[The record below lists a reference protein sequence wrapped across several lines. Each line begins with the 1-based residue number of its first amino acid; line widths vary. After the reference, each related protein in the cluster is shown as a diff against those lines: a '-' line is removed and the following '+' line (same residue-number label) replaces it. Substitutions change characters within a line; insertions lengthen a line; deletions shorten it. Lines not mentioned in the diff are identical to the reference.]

1 MKKIIITITTALL
14 LTSACSNISETAVNA
29 TPKYQTY
36 VSLGQ
41 ELPISDI
48 TSIDQQKINLH
59 EKGKRKLV
67 ILFATWCSDSQYTI
81 KQLLAS
87 PLVQQ
92 DKLTIVGI
100 GREENS
106 EILQKFATDYNVNF
120 PLVSDEK
127 REIYAKF
134 ANAGIPRLIL
144 VDEDNKIVKTL
155 IGEDPTT
162 IEKVT
167 WDTKA

>member
-1 MKKIIITITTALL
+1 
-14 LTSACSNISETAVNA
+14 
-29 TPKYQTY
+29 
-36 VSLGQ
+36 
-41 ELPISDI
+41 
-48 TSIDQQKINLH
+48 
-59 EKGKRKLV
+59 V
-67 ILFATWCSDSQYTI
+67 ILFATWCSDSQRTI

-92 DKLTIVGI
+92 EKLTIVGI
-100 GREENS
+100 GREETTES
-106 EILQKFATDYNVNF
+106 LQKFASEYNVNF
-120 PLVSDEK
+120 PLISDEK

-144 VDEDNKIVKTL
+144 VDENNKIVKTL

-162 IEKVT
+162 IEKVI

>member
-1 MKKIIITITTALL
+1 MKKIITIITATLL
-14 LTSACSNISETAVNA
+14 LTSACKSTTETTEYVA
-29 TPKYQTY
+29 PKYETY

-41 ELPISDI
+41 TLPLDELI
-48 TSIDQQKINLH
+48 TIKNQTINLQ

-67 ILFATWCSDSQYTI
+67 ILFATWCSDSQRTI

-87 PLVQQ
+87 PLAQQ
-92 DKLTIVGI
+92 KDLTIVGI
-100 GREENS
+100 GREETAES
-106 EILQKFATDYNVNF
+106 LEKFANEYHVNF
-120 PLVSDEK
+120 PLISDEK

-144 VDEDNKIVKTL
+144 VDEDNNIVKTL
-155 IGEDPTT
+155 IGEDPAT

-167 WDTKA
+167 WNIGA

>member
-1 MKKIIITITTALL
+1 MKKIITTVVAALL
-14 LTSACSNISETAVNA
+14 LTSACSNTSETPVNT

-41 ELPISDI
+41 ELPISDV
-48 TSIDQQKINLH
+48 TSIDQQKINLQ

-92 DKLTIVGI
+92 EKLTIVGI
-100 GREENS
+100 GREETAES
-106 EILQKFATDYNVNF
+106 LQKFASEYDVRF
-120 PLVSDEK
+120 PLITDEQ

-144 VDEDNKIVKTL
+144 VDENNKIVKTL